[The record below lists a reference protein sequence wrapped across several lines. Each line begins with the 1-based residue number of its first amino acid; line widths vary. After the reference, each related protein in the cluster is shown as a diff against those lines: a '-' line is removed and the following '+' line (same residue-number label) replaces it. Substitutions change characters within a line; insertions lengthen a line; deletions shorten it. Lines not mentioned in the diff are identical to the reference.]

1 MNYLLTVLIPTYNTR
16 DYLTRSVES
25 LLHDTINGKVQIL
38 IVNDGSTD
46 DSLSIAR
53 HYESSYPFVQVIDKP
68 NGGYGSTLNA
78 GIPQA
83 QGRYFRILDSDDWYE
98 TKAFVQFVE
107 QLEHETADVVL
118 TWGYLDKVYQQTCE
132 PDHLYS
138 DDSFL
143 EYGRTYT
150 FSDFDFHG
158 KFFRM
163 GHMTYRT
170 DILRQVKESY
180 SEKLFYVDTE
190 FLFYPMTFAD
200 NFVFYNLSIYHYFLG
215 RPGQSMSQEIR
226 VRNASHLRQISES
239 LLNFYA
245 REHVHWNPHKLAYMQ
260 MILRDTLA
268 GYYVLLFPG
277 RPLSRI
283 RKELHSWDTYL
294 YNTYGS
300 DVYHLIDSVHSV
312 RYYRCWRGLFLYVF
326 QFRNWWR
333 NKPFSI

>member
-16 DYLTRSVES
+16 DYLARSVES

-98 TKAFVQFVE
+98 TDAFVQFVE
-107 QLEHETADVVL
+107 RLEHETADVVL

-132 PDHLYS
+132 PDSLYS
-138 DDSFL
+138 DDSFI
-143 EYGRTYT
+143 EYGRQYS
-150 FSDFDFHG
+150 FSDFDFHD

-163 GHMTYRT
+163 GYMTYRT
-170 DILRQVKESY
+170 EILHRVTESY

-190 FLFYPMTFAD
+190 FLYYPMAYAE
-200 NFVFYNLSIYHYFLG
+200 NFVFYDLSIYHYFLG

-226 VRNASHLRQISES
+226 LRNASHLRQISEA
-239 LLNFYA
+239 LLAFYQ
-245 REHVHWNPHKLAYMQ
+245 RESAGWSAEKMAYMQ

-268 GYYVLLFPG
+268 GYYVLQFPG
-277 RPLSRI
+277 RPLSRVCE
-283 RKELHSWDTYL
+283 ELRTWDTYL
-294 YNTYGS
+294 HDTYGPT
-300 DVYHLIDSVHSV
+300 VYHWVDSVRSV
-312 RYYRCWRGLFLYVF
+312 RYYRRWRGFFLRVW
-326 QFRNWWR
+326 QLWHRC
-333 NKPFSI
+333 K